1 MVMGLSGGDAESL
14 LLAPLWVFSALVGS
28 HRRFHPL
35 ELEAFWRCMERA
47 ALDASNELVH
57 DILISA
63 ISERDRLLRDYA
75 ADARP
80 IASGLT
86 SVTNVLDRLPS
97 GDAQAVKE
105 MLVEQIAE
113 GVARARGSFGQI
125 ISRDDAKVLQ
135 LIAVLLEHDLD
146 PSDPWD
152 LLEPV

>member
-1 MVMGLSGGDAESL
+1 MELSGGDAQSL
-14 LLAPLWVFSALVGS
+14 RLAPLWVFSALVGS
-28 HRRFHPL
+28 QRQFHPL

-47 ALDASNELVH
+47 ALDASSELVH
-57 DILISA
+57 DTLVAA
-63 ISERDRLLRDYA
+63 ISERDRLLQDYA
-75 ADARP
+75 ADTRP

-86 SVTNVLDRLPS
+86 SVTDVLDRLPD

-105 MLVEQIAE
+105 MLVEQIAA

-125 ISRDDAKVLQ
+125 ISRDDAKALQ

-152 LLEPV
+152 MLEPV